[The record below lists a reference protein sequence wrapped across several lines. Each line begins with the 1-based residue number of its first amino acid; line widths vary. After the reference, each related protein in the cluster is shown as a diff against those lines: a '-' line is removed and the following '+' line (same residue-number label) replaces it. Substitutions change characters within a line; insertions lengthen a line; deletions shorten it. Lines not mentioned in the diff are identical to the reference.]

1 MSSKQSDFY
10 KSYMETLQ
18 KKAKEAVSKAQ
29 EKTFEEY
36 FEVADTKIRD
46 IYKKTIID
54 FYQDYTPPRFYDR
67 RGSLFNLIQT
77 KRGSDYLSIW
87 FDPSKISYRN
97 GYAGEDGLYETVL
110 DKVGMVVLWF
120 MVLCYIRLEN
130 MKMESREHMMVLT
143 KMDIINRM
151 KMKIISIV
159 GR

>member
-1 MSSKQSDFY
+1 MSSKQNDFY

-87 FDPSKISYRN
+87 FDPSKLSYRN
-97 GYAGEDGLYETVL
+97 GYAGED
-110 DKVGMVVLWF
+110 VVLWF
-120 MVLCYIRLEN
+120 VVLCYIRLEN

>member
-18 KKAKEAVSKAQ
+18 KKAKEAVSKTQ

-36 FEVADTKIRD
+36 FEVADTKIKD

-77 KRGSDYLSIW
+77 K
-87 FDPSKISYRN
+87 
-97 GYAGEDGLYETVL
+97 
-110 DKVGMVVLWF
+110 
-120 MVLCYIRLEN
+120 
-130 MKMESREHMMVLT
+130 H
-143 KMDIINRM
+143 
-151 KMKIISIV
+151 

>member
-97 GYAGEDGLYETVL
+97 GYAGEDGLYETVFRQ
-110 DKVGMVVLWF
+110 GRRQTGAAGAERRRGF
-120 MVLCYIRLEN
+120 LCGGCAADPRHRPPAGVR
-130 MKMESREHMMVLT
+130 SREP
-143 KMDIINRM
+143 RPA
-151 KMKIISIV
+151 SQ
-159 GR
+159 RRA

>member
-10 KSYMETLQ
+10 KSYMENLQ

-97 GYAGEDGLYETVL
+97 GYAGELLLHAIEDAKKQGRKGL
-110 DKVGMVVLWF
+110 
-120 MVLCYIRLEN
+120 
-130 MKMESREHMMVLT
+130 VLT
-143 KMDIINRM
+143 CKDKLLSYYGKFGFQNEG
-151 KMKIISIV
+151 ISASV
-159 GR
+159 HGNVVWYQMRLTF